1 MLLADGAFDVPAD
14 GDIIDLDEIDEG
26 FLLSDP
32 GDLSIDDVSHLDVE
46 ALHWEFIFNKV
57 DVALAAD
64 YADHRGEDVFFVE
77 VEPVAELFFVV
88 FG

>member
-1 MLLADGAFDVPAD
+1 MFLADGAFDVPAD
-14 GDIIDLDEIDEG
+14 GDIIDLNQIHEG

-32 GDLSIDDVSHLDVE
+32 ADLSIDDISNLDVK

-57 DVALAAD
+57 NVALAAD
-64 YADHRGEDVFFVE
+64 YSYDGGEDIFFVE
-77 VEPVAELFFVV
+77 VEPVAELLPVV